1 MQKDAYYALQHLA
14 FKVNCAMYLYL
25 KAIHIIFIVTWFAA
39 LFYMPRL
46 FVYDI
51 EAREKESVEKDILL
65 KQFRIM
71 QRRLWLGIA
80 TPSMLITMVLGT
92 WLSIELGL
100 NFSVQWFTWKV
111 ILVVLLI
118 VYHIACHKTMID
130 LANNKVAFTSQGMRM
145 FNEIATIFLFGIV
158 FLVVF
163 KNTVSLAYG
172 LGGLLGL
179 ILVLTLAIKIYK
191 QLRS

>member
-1 MQKDAYYALQHLA
+1 
-14 FKVNCAMYLYL
+14 MYFYL
-25 KAIHIIFIVTWFAA
+25 KATHIIFIVTWFAA

-51 EAREKESVEKDILL
+51 EAREKEPLERDILL

-80 TPSMLITMVLGT
+80 TPSMLITLVLGT
-92 WLSIELGL
+92 WLSIVLGL
-100 NFSVQWFTWKV
+100 DFSVQWFTSKV
-111 ILVVLLI
+111 VLVALLI
-118 VYHIACHKTMID
+118 VYHVACHKTMLD
-130 LANNKVAFTSQGMRM
+130 LADNKVSFTSQGMRM

-158 FLVVF
+158 FLVVY
-163 KNTVSLAYG
+163 KNTISLAYG

-179 ILVLTLAIKIYK
+179 ILILTIGIKLYK
-191 QLRS
+191 RLRN